1 MNGNRPETFAIT
13 GLLIYTSN
21 GLATGDFKMLTN
33 AKLAF
38 QNLRLILKS
47 LWRLSSDN
55 DKGLE
60 IRCAPRVH
68 QEKLSTITQQIPIEG
83 AVLDLAAGSVA
94 WLARL

>member
-1 MNGNRPETFAIT
+1 MEIDLK
-13 GLLIYTSN
+13 LLPLLDCLFTPQMDLLQEI
-21 GLATGDFKMLTN
+21 LKMLTN